1 MLGMLACRWDRIHDR
16 VGKPGIPLEG
26 GKEKLHKEGPDEERV
41 GAAVASYSLR
51 LKLGKL
57 FPVF

>member
-1 MLGMLACRWDRIHDR
+1 MLADRWDRIHDR
-16 VGKPGIPLEG
+16 IGKPGIPSKVEG
-26 GKEKLHKEGPDEERV
+26 RLNKEGPDEKRV
-41 GAAVASYSLR
+41 GAAVAFDSPR

>member
-1 MLGMLACRWDRIHDR
+1 MLADRWDRIHDR
-16 VGKPGIPLEG
+16 IGKPGIPSKVEG
-26 GKEKLHKEGPDEERV
+26 RLNKEGPDEKRV
-41 GAAVASYSLR
+41 GAAVASYSPR

>member
-1 MLGMLACRWDRIHDR
+1 MGMLADQWDRIHACI
-16 VGKPGIPLEG
+16 GKPGIPSKVEG
-26 GKEKLHKEGPDEERV
+26 RLNKEGPDEKRV
-41 GAAVASYSLR
+41 GAAVAFDSPR